1 MDEIAFYNR
10 TLTASEIVA
19 LKDSVKCD
27 GGLAPTQVSSDVSSV
42 NENKPV
48 QTLVGLLSALDQD
61 SVDAH
66 VFQLVPGAGSDD
78 NASVEVYRNQL
89 RLAVKPDFETKS
101 QYSIQI
107 RVTDSDGN
115 SFEQPM
121 TVSINDLLEVEQTVV
136 GDGSKVRRLGDTA
149 LLDGDQD
156 GTEDGNYDFSF
167 NVLSSSPPMVTPP
180 SNQNATEGTAQSFSL
195 GSFSD
200 ADGGPWSV
208 DVDWNDGS
216 AHTIINPVATAD
228 ALGTVSHTYGEQ
240 GTYNP
245 VVKVT
250 DSTHLFDSSTFLAT
264 VTNVAPT
271 ATLQDNSGVNTI
283 LDLIGNNRIYMG
295 HGGNTVTV
303 GNDTITTGN
312 SNDII
317 DGGAGND
324 TIDGGNGRDLLIGGT
339 GADRITGKNDDDI
352 LIAGYTSSIHRCQ
365 ATTCPSYRGVWNPP
379 SVDSV

>member
-89 RLAVKPDFETKS
+89 RLTVKPDFETKS

-121 TVSINDLLEVEQTVV
+121 TVSIIGVAACIGAVHLEWWFVTRLILFLTFIAVV
-136 GDGSKVRRLGDTA
+136 
-149 LLDGDQD
+149 
-156 GTEDGNYDFSF
+156 
-167 NVLSSSPPMVTPP
+167 
-180 SNQNATEGTAQSFSL
+180 
-195 GSFSD
+195 
-200 ADGGPWSV
+200 
-208 DVDWNDGS
+208 
-216 AHTIINPVATAD
+216 
-228 ALGTVSHTYGEQ
+228 
-240 GTYNP
+240 
-245 VVKVT
+245 
-250 DSTHLFDSSTFLAT
+250 T
-264 VTNVAPT
+264 VTHDV
-271 ATLQDNSGVNTI
+271 V
-283 LDLIGNNRIYMG
+283 
-295 HGGNTVTV
+295 
-303 GNDTITTGN
+303 
-312 SNDII
+312 
-317 DGGAGND
+317 
-324 TIDGGNGRDLLIGGT
+324 
-339 GADRITGKNDDDI
+339 
-352 LIAGYTSSIHRCQ
+352 CQ
-365 ATTCPSYRGVWNPP
+365 
-379 SVDSV
+379 